1 VITQISRTNNAQANS
16 LVWLGS
22 GTDEVIEASKQKVR
36 VLTQP
41 SIVSPELVMEI
52 DDIYDSPNWVEDV
65 IEYLRKGELPEDK
78 KEARKVRM

>member
-1 VITQISRTNNAQANS
+1 M
-16 LVWLGS
+16 
-22 GTDEVIEASKQKVR
+22 DEVIEASKQKVR